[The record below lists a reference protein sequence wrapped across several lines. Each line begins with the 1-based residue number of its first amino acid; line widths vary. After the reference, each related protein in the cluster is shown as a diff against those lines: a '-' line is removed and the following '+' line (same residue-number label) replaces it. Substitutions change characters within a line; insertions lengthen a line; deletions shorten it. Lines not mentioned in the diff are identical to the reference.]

1 MRGRVSSR
9 SKTVA
14 EVVATEGEE
23 EEAGAL
29 LALLAAFMAGRG
41 EGRRGERRLYG

>member
-14 EVVATEGEE
+14 EVVAVEE
-23 EEAGAL
+23 EEAAGPL
-29 LALLAAFMAGRG
+29 LALLAAFMAGRR
-41 EGRRGERRLYG
+41 EGRGGRGGYG